1 MPLLA
6 FVFPALFAGLT
17 TFIVAPPSW
26 LTLRP
31 GQTALVAD
39 AAWPLG
45 TRPEAALTGT
55 AAGAATPTDE
65 VVKRPVDALGA
76 PIGIRVM
83 IERVFPNGVAL
94 VRPQGTNVD
103 AYARLDTLLPEIPSG
118 TALVAAGDDGD
129 TVDFYAARTT
139 PYDDSLDL
147 ASGTPLLALKVAV
160 APFSPGESDFVRLQ
174 VRVEA
179 GPFRGRTGWVQA
191 NSVGLPGRPEAGAP
205 AKDKICGCRVVEFR

>member
-17 TFIVAPPSW
+17 TFVVAPPSW

-45 TRPEAALTGT
+45 TRPEAALTAT
-55 AAGAATPTDE
+55 AASAAIPSDA
-65 VVKRPVDALGA
+65 VVKRPADALGA
-76 PIGIRVM
+76 PVGIRVM
-83 IERVFPNGVAL
+83 IERVFANGVAL
-94 VRPQGTNVD
+94 VRPQGANAD
-103 AYARLDTLLPEIPSG
+103 AYVRLDELLPEIPSG

-129 TVDFYAARTT
+129 TVDFYPSISTSYT
-139 PYDDSLDL
+139 DSLDL
-147 ASGTPLLALKVAV
+147 ASGTPLVALRVAV
-160 APFSPGESDFVRLQ
+160 APFAPGDSDLVRLQ

-191 NSVGLPGRPEAGAP
+191 NSLGLPVRPEAGAP
-205 AKDKICGCRVVEFR
+205 AKDKTCGCRVVEFR